1 MSQDFTHSQTFAA
14 PPAQLYRAFTNST
27 FLREW
32 LSDVATTAPRPGGY
46 LFLAWNDGYY
56 ASGQFTSLAEN
67 EQVAFSW
74 QGSNMPAP
82 TQVNVRL
89 NPAGEGTL
97 LHLTHSALGEGDAW
111 AGIAAQVQ
119 KGWQQSLENL
129 ASVLTT
135 GEDLRF
141 TRRPM
146 LGIIIGEFN
155 PETAARLGVPVS
167 EGTRLDSVV
176 EGMGAAAAGLQSD
189 DVIVAVDGLPTTDFP
204 SLTNALQA
212 HRAGDTVEVAFYRGP
227 DRLTTAMTLSGRP
240 LPAIP
245 ATAGELASIAHHRYD
260 AEEADLAT
268 LLADVSET
276 EASTR
281 PGPGQWHIKDVL
293 AHLIHSERGWHTWM
307 DGLIGGQEP
316 WYDDFGGNN
325 DARITA
331 TVAAYPTLADL
342 LTELQRAHTESV
354 ALLANLPAGFMDHK
368 GSYWRLAYAVL
379 EPAYHQQTH
388 LAQMQEILAAAR
400 Q

>member
-281 PGPGQWHIKDVL
+281 PGPMAYQRRAGPPHPQRARL
-293 AHLIHSERGWHTWM
+293 AHL
-307 DGLIGGQEP
+307 DGRP
-316 WYDDFGGNN
+316 DRR
-325 DARITA
+325 ARA
-331 TVAAYPTLADL
+331 VVRRLRRQ
-342 LTELQRAHTESV
+342 QRRPHHRHRRR
-354 ALLANLPAGFMDHK
+354 LPHPGRPAN
-368 GSYWRLAYAVL
+368 R
-379 EPAYHQQTH
+379 
-388 LAQMQEILAAAR
+388 AAAR
-400 Q
+400 PHRIRRPAG